1 MTDYWLENMRNGDPA
16 LRAEVERLRADLQRM
31 TQEVEK
37 MADWAGFN
45 VNTVRAWRPLV
56 QLAVKLDFDT
66 LLGVVADVIASTP
79 LKGKKTFYQE
89 LFDQLSNL
97 NEATNTVIRTQSDS
111 SPRHSKWI
119 EVSTTERPEGS

>member
-1 MTDYWLENMRNGDPA
+1 MTDYYLESMRNGDPA
-16 LRAEVERLRADLQRM
+16 LRVEVERLRAELQRM

-37 MADWAGFN
+37 VADWAGFN

-56 QLAVKLDFDT
+56 QIAVELDFDA
-66 LLGVVADVIASTP
+66 LLGVVADVIATTP
-79 LKGKKTFYQE
+79 LKGKKAFYQG

-97 NEATNTVIRTQSDS
+97 DEATNTVIRSQSDS
-111 SPRHSKWI
+111 SPPHSKWI